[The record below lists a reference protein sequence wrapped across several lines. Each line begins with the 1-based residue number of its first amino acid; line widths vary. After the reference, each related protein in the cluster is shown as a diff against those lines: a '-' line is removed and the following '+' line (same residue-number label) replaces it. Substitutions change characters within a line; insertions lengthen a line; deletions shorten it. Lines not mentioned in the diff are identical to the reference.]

1 MLNGPSD
8 RVRWGLG
15 GRDILTPI
23 PRKGL
28 QSDRL
33 SGVKGSDP
41 IDREGDLR
49 LHAAENARLVLQEA
63 ATQGLSR
70 EELARLMSVELSRPI
85 SLARLNKIASRDPRG
100 QLTVPEAI
108 ALCRITKSIQP
119 VQGALDELDLVAVP
133 REVAR
138 AGQLALDLGKILRE
152 FGVVA

>member
-8 RVRWGLG
+8 RVRWGLEE
-15 GRDILTPI
+15 RILLAPT

-28 QSDRL
+28 QSDLL
-33 SGVKGSDP
+33 SGAEGSDP

-49 LHAAENARLVLQEA
+49 LQAAENARLVLQEA

-70 EELARLMSVELSRPI
+70 EELARLMSVELGRPT

-100 QLTVPEAI
+100 QLTVPEAM

-119 VQGALDELDLVAVP
+119 VQGALDELGLVAVP
-133 REVAR
+133 RDVAR

-152 FGVVA
+152 FGAVA